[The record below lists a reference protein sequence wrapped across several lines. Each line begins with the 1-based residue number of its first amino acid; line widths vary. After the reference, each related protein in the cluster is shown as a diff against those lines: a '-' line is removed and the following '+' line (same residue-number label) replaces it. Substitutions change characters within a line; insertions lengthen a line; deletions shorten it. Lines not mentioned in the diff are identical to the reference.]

1 MTAFVITFSLVI
13 TALLAGLAAAMPA
26 LMPPGVSLGVRV
38 PAAHR
43 DDVVVRS
50 SIRRFRLA
58 QLGVWAVVALATL
71 VLGFTLPIV
80 AAAVP
85 VLLFVVLSGV
95 SYVIARAPIARAKRD
110 GDWFAGVPVRLVAE
124 ITVSRPQRPPVVWP
138 ALAFAALGVATA
150 IGVAVYPSLPEQVA
164 THFRFDG
171 TPDETAAKSVWS
183 VFGALIIAAVSVI
196 LLTALSAIAARSS
209 VRPSAG
215 DSPEASAARARRQ
228 RSVLAALLSELTVVI
243 ALGLSTLQVA
253 QWLLPRPAPA
263 ITGAALGMIALLV
276 IVIALNVTRLTA
288 AQRID
293 APGRDEP
300 ANTRAHAE
308 APDDDRQWRGG
319 LVYLNRGDPSI
330 LVPKR
335 FGVGWTI
342 NLGSPGGAAIG
353 ILLVLVLV
361 GAIVAG
367 VVAALAR

>member
-26 LMPPGVSLGVRV
+26 LTPPGVSLGVRV

-43 DDVVVRS
+43 GDVVVRS

-80 AAAVP
+80 AAALP

-150 IGVAVYPSLPEQVA
+150 IGVAVYPGLPEQVA

-183 VFGALIIAAVSVI
+183 VFGALIVGALTVA
-196 LLTALSAIAARSS
+196 LLTALSAVAARSS
-209 VRPSAG
+209 VRPSGG
-215 DSPEASAARARRQ
+215 DSPEVSAARARRQ

-243 ALGLSTLQVA
+243 ALGLSSLQVA
-253 QWLLPRPAPA
+253 QWLLPRPAAA

-276 IVIALNVTRLTA
+276 IVLAFNVTRLTA
-288 AQRID
+288 AQLID
-293 APGRDEP
+293 APGNDDAP
-300 ANTRAHAE
+300 SAQARAE
-308 APDDDRQWRGG
+308 TPDDDRQWRGG
-319 LVYLNRGDPSI
+319 ILYVNRSDPAI

-353 ILLVLVLV
+353 ILLLLVLV
-361 GAIVAG
+361 GALAAG

>member
-1 MTAFVITFSLVI
+1 MTAFVIIFSLVI
-13 TALLAGLAAAMPA
+13 TALLAGLVAAMPA
-26 LMPPGVSLGVRV
+26 LTPPGISLGVRV
-38 PAAHR
+38 PAAHQ
-43 DDVVVRS
+43 DDAVVRS

-71 VLGFTLPIV
+71 VLAFTLPIV
-80 AAAVP
+80 AAALP

-124 ITVSRPQRPPVVWP
+124 ITAPRPHRPPLVWP
-138 ALAFAALGVATA
+138 AAALAVLAAATA
-150 IGVAVYPSLPEQVA
+150 VGVSVYPSLPEQVA

-183 VFGALIIAAVSVI
+183 VFGALIIAALTVA
-196 LLTALSAIAARSS
+196 LLTVLSAVAARSS
-209 VRPSAG
+209 VRPSGG
-215 DSPEASAARARRQ
+215 DSPETSAARARRQ
-228 RSVLAALLSELTVVI
+228 RSVLAALLSQLTVVI
-243 ALGLSTLQVA
+243 ALGLSSLQVA
-253 QWLLPRPAPA
+253 QWLLPKPAAA

-276 IVIALNVTRLTA
+276 IVLAFNVTRLTA
-288 AQRID
+288 VQRID
-293 APGRDEP
+293 APGDDDAPSPQAR
-300 ANTRAHAE
+300 AE

-319 LVYLNRGDPSI
+319 IFYMNRSDPAM

-353 ILLVLVLV
+353 ILILLVLVA
-361 GAIVAG
+361 AIVAG
-367 VVAALAR
+367 VVVALAR